1 MAKKTMTW
9 QEAILSHFTPKR
21 ERMLLVIDPDNL
33 MRDDALLAEVQN
45 SNYDVLELDDEVSF
59 RHLFER
65 NYRSRWDDGEA
76 RHVVVVVHT
85 TDGERHIPYDLWKK
99 SRRIELSV
107 SALFPN
113 LNAIVVRQLD
123 NAYYTD
129 LYPAHQQLV
138 ARCEMLRGERQ
149 TIEFILRVVFGLD
162 PAGASDPA
170 RWVEFLIHKH
180 YSVRELPPA
189 LEDYVTQNLLPGVAR
204 AGLRPEFLNDPAAF
218 YVWLGEGWAAYVAHV
233 SGQDA
238 PPPVDLADTRL
249 RPLLGY
255 LFAEGLVARVLAPK
269 TLPPGQE
276 WMAIGLTSAQQ
287 VGVGRQHIKEE
298 QSVVQAL
305 YNLKTR
311 LARLQAMDDT
321 TLPSGKTDLRDWLNL
336 ANEWAEVIY
345 QANSLPSVAYDEIQP
360 DLAAARQALDEHF
373 WAFVQARYS
382 AVDYYQDNKGP
393 ICLMAVNR
401 WLYQQADR
409 DERLALLCFDGLA
422 LDQWLLLRD
431 YLRSVLPDLSFQ
443 ENRTYAVAPTV
454 TPVSRQALFA
464 GRPPTTFAETLH
476 RTDKDADRWQA
487 YWINQNVP
495 QRWVAHAAVKVSGQG
510 LGDVRAIAEG
520 KNRRLG
526 LLVNL
531 FDEVMHAVKGMTPEA
546 DKRVYYDTLRSHLE
560 NGRLAELFD
569 LLLDHGYHL
578 FLTADHG
585 NIAGIGNGLKP
596 PKALVESHARRVAIY
611 DRAELAEEYAA
622 AYGLQRFRTKALPPD
637 VHPVYLPGT
646 QLFAP
651 EDATH
656 ISHGGLSLE
665 ELVVPFVEV
674 TRP

>member
-1 MAKKTMTW
+1 MNW
-9 QEAILSHFTPKR
+9 QQAILSHFTPKR

-59 RHLFER
+59 RNTFER

-123 NAYYTD
+123 NAYYAD

-138 ARCEMLRGERQ
+138 ARHEMLRGERQ
-149 TIEFILRVVFGLD
+149 TIEFILRVVFGLE

-180 YSVRELPPA
+180 YSARELPPA
-189 LEDYVTQNLLPGVAR
+189 MEDYVVQNLLPGVAP
-204 AGLRPEFLNDPAAF
+204 AGLRPEFLGDPTAF
-218 YVWLGEGWAAYVAHV
+218 YAWLSEGWAAYVAHV
-233 SGQDA
+233 SGQGD
-238 PPPVDLADTRL
+238 PLPVDLADTRL
-249 RPLLGY
+249 RPLLGC
-255 LFAEGLVARVLAPK
+255 LFAEGLVARAPASA
-269 TLPPGQE
+269 TLPPGRE
-276 WMAIGLTSAQQ
+276 WMVIGLTSAQR
-287 VGVGRQHIKEE
+287 VGVGRQYIKEE
-298 QSVVQAL
+298 KSDVQAL

-311 LARLQAMDDT
+311 LAHFQTMDDT

-336 ANEWAEVIY
+336 ANEWAEVVC
-345 QANSLPSVAYDEIQP
+345 QANSLPAEDYAQVQP
-360 DLAAARQALDEHF
+360 GLAAARQVLDDHF
-373 WAFVQARYS
+373 WAFVQTRYS

-422 LDQWLLLRD
+422 LDQWFLLRD
-431 YLRSVLPDLSFQ
+431 YLQSVLPDLVFH

-487 YWINQNVP
+487 YWVNQNVP
-495 QRWVAHAAVKVSGQG
+495 QRRVAYATVKVSGQG
-510 LGDVRAIAEG
+510 LDDLRAVAES

-526 LLVNL
+526 VLVNL

-569 LLLDHGYHL
+569 LLLNHAYRL

-585 NIAGIGNGLKP
+585 NVAGVGNGLKP
-596 PKALVESHARRVAIY
+596 PKALVESHARRVAIF
-611 DRAELAEEYAA
+611 DKAALAEEYAA
-622 AYGLQRFRTKALPPD
+622 AHGLRLYRTKALPPD

-674 TRP
+674 IRP